1 VRVEGPD
8 TEGEKSRQLRD
19 NLSGQK
25 TGGRCNDFNCPSSFY
40 FMQSLRRIDSMKK
53 KKPVKKIHSLK
64 RSSEINLQ
72 ITNKVCLIDLEALKE
87 HEQVR
92 PEYLEELKNE
102 ILSDGILK
110 MPIAV
115 DKATYIILDG
125 HHRLHAL
132 RRIGCKRIPCIL
144 FDYQSAEIEVLPQR
158 EGETVT
164 KEMIIETAL
173 TGRRMPPKTS
183 KHMVMIEG
191 ELKHISIL
199 ESVIN
204 IPLEKLK

>member
-1 VRVEGPD
+1 
-8 TEGEKSRQLRD
+8 
-19 NLSGQK
+19 
-25 TGGRCNDFNCPSSFY
+25 
-40 FMQSLRRIDSMKK
+40 MKR
-53 KKPVKKIHSLK
+53 KKPVSKTHPSKGSPEL
-64 RSSEINLQ
+64 RLQ
-72 ITNKVCLIDLEALKE
+72 ITDNICLIDLEALKE
-87 HEQVR
+87 HEQIR
-92 PEYLEELKNE
+92 PDYLEELKNE
-102 ILSDGILK
+102 IVSDGILK

-115 DKATYIILDG
+115 DKTTYIILDG

-132 RRIGCKRIPCIL
+132 RRMGCKRIPCIL
-144 FDYQSAEIEVLPQR
+144 FDYQSPEIQVLPHR

-164 KEMIIETAL
+164 KEMIIEIAL

-199 ESVIN
+199 ETVIN